1 MAKTT
6 YDQPLLWVTSS
17 SSKRFRLHYF
27 LLKVVLS
34 VFLSAWALSPA
45 TVQAAPGAVGSRAEV
60 HVPRV
65 QTPPRIEDF
74 LDMKPPEELA
84 RNMAK
89 IDDLRQYIPKYG
101 EPITQ
106 ATHVYLGYDDKH
118 FYVVFVCFDSD
129 PGKIRARLGRRDE
142 IFDDDYVEIDL
153 DTFHDH
159 RRAYQLWSNPLG
171 VQLDNIWT
179 EGQGP
184 DFSFDTVWQS
194 RGQLTEKGYVVWMA
208 IPFDSLRFKPADEQ
222 TWGMILWRVIPRLSE
237 EANWPGVYLTMD
249 GLLSHEGTVYGIS
262 GISPGRN
269 FQLVPYAF
277 ARSHRA
283 LDTLD
288 PDQVHFVSDKLDP
301 QAGLDAKFILKDS
314 FVLDTTVNP
323 DFSQVESDEPQITV
337 NQRFEVFFPEKRPFF
352 LENAGYFNTPINLLF
367 TRRIADPQFGA
378 RFTGKRGP
386 YSLGILLADDQAPGK
401 SVRAGDPL
409 FGRTAK
415 VGVFRLQRDFSR
427 QSTLGVI
434 YTDRELAGSFNRV
447 GGLDGHFKLTSNWA
461 AAFQGV
467 TSSTRLLDGSRL
479 AGPAYKGYLRH
490 TGRHLYYDL
499 EYDDRS
505 PGFVADLGFL
515 ADNQVQRPF
524 IRSRTITA
532 PNLRTDMRSVSQYAL
547 YQFRPE
553 SKWLISWGPSVL
565 LDGMWDHSGA
575 RLDAFHDV
583 GMMFELPGFTYVEV
597 FQTADRE
604 LLRAKDFTSLAE
616 NQAFSHRQNGF
627 YVGSQILPQVG
638 LAAEFTRGTG
648 INFLPPAGQPPALPN
663 VTRANLGIT
672 LRPLTPLR
680 IQNSYLLERL
690 TDRADGASI
699 FNNHIIRS
707 NWNWQFNRELSLR
720 VILQYNSVLANP
732 ALTSLETSKNFN
744 ADFLFTYLV
753 NPWTALYVGYNS
765 NHRNVDL
772 LTSPTGT
779 QLVQSPDF
787 LNDARQFFVKF
798 SYLIR
803 F

>member
-1 MAKTT
+1 MAHGCRLRHVEA
-6 YDQPLLWVTSS
+6 YFR
-17 SSKRFRLHYF
+17 KRFHRPG
-27 LLKVVLS
+27 
-34 VFLSAWALSPA
+34 FLSQVLALVFTIAGALSPV
-45 TVQAAPGAVGSRAEV
+45 TVQAAPGAVASRAEV

-65 QTPPRIEDF
+65 QTPPRLEDF

-194 RGQLTEKGYVVWMA
+194 RGQVTEKGYVVWMA

-249 GLLSHEGTVYGIS
+249 GLLSHEGTVHGIS

-283 LDTLD
+283 LDTID
-288 PDQVHFVSDKLDP
+288 PNNVHFVSDKLDP

-337 NQRFEVFFPEKRPFF
+337 DQRFEVFFPEKRPFF

-378 RFTGKRGP
+378 RLTGKRGP

-401 SVRAGDPL
+401 SVPAGDPL

-415 VGVFRLQRDFSR
+415 VGVFRLQREIFG
-427 QSTLGVI
+427 QSSLGVI
-434 YTDRELAGSFNRV
+434 YTDRELAGGFNRV
-447 GGLDGHFKLTSNWA
+447 GGLDGHFKLGHQWA

-467 TSSTRLLDGSRL
+467 TSSTRLSDGSRL

-490 TGRHLYYDL
+490 TGQHFYYDL

-505 PGFVADLGFL
+505 PGFFTDVGFL

-532 PNLRTDMRSVSQYAL
+532 PNLRTDMRSASQYVL

-553 SKWLISWGPSVL
+553 SKWLISWGPSVSL
-565 LDGMWDHSGA
+565 NRMWDHSG
-575 RLDAFHDV
+575 RPLDAFHDV
-583 GMMFELPGFTYVEV
+583 GMVWELPGFTFFEV

-604 LLRAKDFTSLAE
+604 LLRAQDFTSMAGD
-616 NQAFSHRQNGF
+616 QAFSHRQNGF
-627 YVGSQILPQVG
+627 YVGSQILPQ
-638 LAAEFTRGTG
+638 LNFKTQYSRGTA
-648 INFLPPAGQPPALPN
+648 INFLPPAGQPPALAQ
-663 VTRANLGIT
+663 VTRANVDVT
-672 LRPLTPLR
+672 LRPLRPLR
-680 IQNSYLLERL
+680 VENYYLLERL
-690 TDRADGASI
+690 TDRADGGSI

-707 NWNWQFNRELSLR
+707 SWNWQFNREFSLR
-720 VILQYNSVLANP
+720 VILQYDTVLAN
-732 ALTSLETSKNFN
+732 ASRTSLDTTKKFN
-744 ADFLFTYLV
+744 ADFLFTYLL
-753 NPWTALYVGYNS
+753 NPWTAVYVGYNGDYQ
-765 NHRNVDL
+765 NVDL
-772 LTSPTGT
+772 LTSPAGAELIRTRG
-779 QLVQSPDF
+779 F
-787 LNDARQFFVKF
+787 LNDGRQFFVKL
-798 SYLIR
+798 SYLVR

>member
-1 MAKTT
+1 MTKSVHACGL
-6 YDQPLLWVTSS
+6 PRAAAGRRRRVRSLLFHLPV
-17 SSKRFRLHYF
+17 
-27 LLKVVLS
+27 LLVIWLSCSVLAPT
-34 VFLSAWALSPA
+34 LRAASAAER
-45 TVQAAPGAVGSRAEV
+45 TGAEV

-65 QTPPRIEDF
+65 KTPPRLEDF
-74 LDMKPPEELA
+74 LNMEPPEELA
-84 RNMAK
+84 KNLAK

-129 PGKIRARLGRRDE
+129 PSKIRARLGRRDE

-194 RGQLTEKGYVVWMA
+194 RGQVTEKGYVVWMA
-208 IPFDSLRFKPADEQ
+208 IPFDSLRFKRTDEQ

-237 EANWPGVYLTMD
+237 EANWPGVYLSMD
-249 GLLSHEGTVYGIS
+249 GLLSQEGTVYGIS

-269 FQLVPYAF
+269 VQLVPYAF

-283 LDTLD
+283 LDAQD
-288 PDQVHFVSDKLDP
+288 PEQVHFVSDRLDP

-367 TRRIADPQFGA
+367 TRRIADPQYGA
-378 RFTGKRGP
+378 RLTGKRGP

-401 SVRAGDPL
+401 SVLPGDPL
-409 FGRTAK
+409 FGKSAK
-415 VGVFRLQRDFSR
+415 VGVFRLQREVFK
-427 QSTLGVI
+427 QSSLGVI
-434 YTDRELAGSFNRV
+434 YTDRELAGGFNRV
-447 GGLDGHFKLTSNWA
+447 GGLDAHFKLSRQWA
-461 AAFQGV
+461 AALQGV
-467 TSSTRLLDGSRL
+467 TSSTRFPDGSRL

-490 TGRHLYYDL
+490 TGQHLYYDL

-505 PGFVADLGFL
+505 PGFFTDVGFL
-515 ADNQVQRPF
+515 AENQVQRPF

-532 PNLRTDMRSVSQYAL
+532 PNLRTDMRSASQYAL

-553 SKWLISWGPSVL
+553 NKWLISWGPSVSL
-565 LDGMWDHSGA
+565 NRMWDHSG
-575 RLDAFHDV
+575 RHLDEFHDV
-583 GMMFELPGFTYVEV
+583 GMMWELPGFTYFEV

-604 LLRAKDFTSLAE
+604 LLRAQDFPSLTGD
-616 NQAFSHRQNGF
+616 QAFSHRENGLF
-627 YVGSQILPQVG
+627 VGSQILPKLSIATQ
-638 LAAEFTRGTG
+638 FSRGTG
-648 INFLPPAGQPPALPN
+648 INFLPPSGQPPALAQ
-663 VTRANLGIT
+663 VTRANVDVI
-672 LRPLTPLR
+672 LRPLRPLR
-680 IQNSYLLERL
+680 VENYYLLERL
-690 TDRADGASI
+690 TDRADGGSI
-699 FNNHIIRS
+699 FNNHILRS
-707 NWNWQFNRELSLR
+707 AWNWQFNREFSLR
-720 VILQYNSVLANP
+720 VILQYDTVLAN
-732 ALTSLETSKNFN
+732 ANRTSLQTTKKFN
-744 ADFLFTYLV
+744 ADFLFMYLL
-753 NPWTALYVGYNS
+753 NPWTAVYVGYNG
-765 NHRNVDL
+765 NYQNVDL
-772 LTSPTGT
+772 LNSPAGA
-779 QLVQSPDF
+779 QLIRTRGF

-798 SYLIR
+798 SYLLR

>member
-1 MAKTT
+1 MAHGCRL
-6 YDQPLLWVTSS
+6 QHVEVCFR
-17 SSKRFRLHYF
+17 KRFHRPG
-27 LLKVVLS
+27 
-34 VFLSAWALSPA
+34 FLSQVLALAFMTAWAVSPVA
-45 TVQAAPGAVGSRAEV
+45 VQAAPGAAGPRAEV

-74 LDMKPPEELA
+74 LEMKPRDELVGK
-84 RNMAK
+84 MAK
-89 IDDLRQYIPKYG
+89 IEDFRQYVPKYG
-101 EPITQ
+101 EPSTQVTQ
-106 ATHVYLGYDDKH
+106 AYLGYDDKH
-118 FYVVFVCFDSD
+118 FYAVFVCFDSD
-129 PGKIRARLGRRDE
+129 PGKIRARLGRRDQ
-142 IFDDDYVEIDL
+142 IFDDDYVEVDL
-153 DTFHDH
+153 DTFNDQ
-159 RRAYQLWSNPLG
+159 RRAYQFWSNPLG

-194 RGQLTEKGYVVWMA
+194 QGQLTEQGYVVWMA
-208 IPFDSLRFKPADEQ
+208 IPFDSLRFKRAPEQ
-222 TWGMILWRVIPRLSE
+222 TWGLILWRVIPRLSE
-237 EANWPGVYLTMD
+237 ETNWPGVYLSLD
-249 GLLSHEGTVYGIS
+249 GLLSQEGSLHGIS

-269 FQLVPYAF
+269 FQLVPYSF
-277 ARSHRA
+277 ARSDRA
-283 LDTLD
+283 LDTQD
-288 PDQVHFVSDKLDP
+288 PNNVHFLSDKLDP
-301 QAGLDAKFILKDS
+301 QVGLDAKFILKDS
-314 FVLDTTVNP
+314 FVLDTAVNP

-337 NQRFEVFFPEKRPFF
+337 NRRFEVYFPEKRPFF

-378 RFTGKRGP
+378 RLTGKKGP
-386 YSLGILLADDQAPGK
+386 YSLGILLADDEAPGK
-401 SVRAGDPL
+401 AVLPGDPL
-409 FGRTAK
+409 FGQKAA
-415 VGVFRLQRDFSR
+415 VGVFRLQRDFSP

-447 GGLDGHFKLTSNWA
+447 GGLDGHFKLSSNWA

-479 AGPAYKGYLRH
+479 AGPAYKGYLRQ

-505 PGFVADLGFL
+505 PGFVADLGYL
-515 ADNQVQRPF
+515 TDNQITRPF
-524 IRSRTITA
+524 LRSRTITG
-532 PNLRTDMRSVSQYAL
+532 PNMRTDMRNVSQYTL

-565 LDGMWDHSGA
+565 LDRMWDHSGA

-627 YVGSQILPQVG
+627 YVGSQIVPQVG
-638 LAAEFTRGTG
+638 LAAQLTRGTG
-648 INFLPPAGQPPALPN
+648 INFYPLAGQPPVLGN
-663 VTRANLGIT
+663 VTDANLDVI

-690 TDRADGASI
+690 TDRAGGASV

-732 ALTSLETSKNFN
+732 AFTSLETSKNFN

-753 NPWTALYVGYNS
+753 NPWTALYIGYNS
-765 NHRNVDL
+765 NHQNVDL

-779 QLVQSPDF
+779 QLIRTNDF

>member
-6 YDQPLLWVTSS
+6 YDRPLSWVTSS
-17 SSKRFRLHYF
+17 SSKRFQLRYF
-27 LLKVVLS
+27 LLKVVLP
-34 VFLSAWALSPA
+34 VFLNAWALSLL

-74 LDMKPPEELA
+74 LEMKPRDELVGKL
-84 RNMAK
+84 AK
-89 IDDLRQYIPKYG
+89 VDNLTQYVPKYG
-101 EPITQ
+101 EPSTQ
-106 ATHVYLGYDDKH
+106 VTEVYLGYDDKQ
-118 FYVVFVCFDSD
+118 FYAVFVCFDSD
-129 PGKIRARLGRRDE
+129 PGKIRARLGRRDQ

-159 RRAYQLWSNPLG
+159 HRAYQFWSNPLG

-194 RGQLTEKGYVVWMA
+194 QGQLTEQGYVVWMA
-208 IPFDSLRFKPADEQ
+208 IPFDSLRFKPAPEQ
-222 TWGMILWRVIPRLSE
+222 TWGLILWRVIPRLSE
-237 EANWPGVYLTMD
+237 EINWPGVYLSLD
-249 GLLSHEGTVYGIS
+249 GLLSQEGTLDGIS

-269 FQLVPYAF
+269 FQLVPYGF

-283 LDTLD
+283 LDTQD
-288 PDQVHFVSDKLDP
+288 PNQVHFLSDKLDP

-314 FVLDTTVNP
+314 FVLDVAVNP
-323 DFSQVESDEPQITV
+323 DFSQVESDEPQITL
-337 NQRFEVFFPEKRPFF
+337 NRRFEVYFPEKRPFF

-378 RFTGKRGP
+378 RLTGKRGP
-386 YSLGILLADDQAPGK
+386 YSLGILLADDEAPGK
-401 SVRAGDPL
+401 SVPAGDPL
-409 FGRTAK
+409 FGKKAT

-447 GGLDGHFKLTSNWA
+447 GGLDGHFKLNSNWA

-479 AGPAYKGYLRH
+479 AGPAYKGYLRQ

-499 EYDDRS
+499 EFDDRS
-505 PGFVADLGFL
+505 PGFSADLGFL
-515 ADNQVQRPF
+515 TDNQITRPF
-524 IRSRTITA
+524 LRSRNITG
-532 PNLRTDMRSVSQYAL
+532 PNMRTDMRSVSQYAL
-547 YQFRPE
+547 YQFRPQN
-553 SKWLISWGPSVL
+553 KWLISWGPSVL

-627 YVGSQILPQVG
+627 YVGSQIVPQVS
-638 LAAEFTRGTG
+638 LAAQFTRGTG
-648 INFLPPAGQPPALPN
+648 INFHPPEGLPPGLGN
-663 VTRANLGIT
+663 VTDANLGVT

-680 IQNSYLLERL
+680 VENSYLLERL
-690 TDRADGASI
+690 TDRAGGASI

-732 ALTSLETSKNFN
+732 ALTALETSKNFN

-753 NPWTALYVGYNS
+753 NPWTALYIGYNS
-765 NHRNVDL
+765 NHQNVDL

-779 QLVQSPDF
+779 QLVHTDGF

-798 SYLIR
+798 SYLVR